1 MPARSDPAPLT
12 ERQKSLAFFTLII
25 ALVLEIVDVTIVNT
39 ALPSIQ
45 AEFGG
50 SGAFAQWVVAGYV
63 LPYAL
68 LLMLSG
74 RLGDLFGSRT
84 LFLIGVAGFT
94 LASLGCGLAP
104 SGNTLIAARVLQGAA
119 GALMAPQV
127 LAVIQQ
133 LYTPVERIGRLA
145 WFGVIGG
152 LSSIAGPILGGFLIA
167 ADIGGLG
174 WRSVFLINMPIGVVA
189 LVAGWWLLPRSR
201 RDASTRI
208 DLVGTLSFGAAMLAL
223 LFPLL
228 QAEKD
233 GLHGPLLGLLLAGLP
248 LLFCAWSRLKR
259 RAARGGA
266 VLFPPHLLGNR
277 LFRTGIMLLL
287 LFSAANTGF
296 LFLFAYALQRVAH
309 FSPFETGLIHMP
321 FSAGVMLGM
330 GLIGRRLARR
340 AEKWILVVGYSLLG
354 LCAGAS
360 LAWIESAGLSL
371 ALLVPV
377 LLAAGIGMGMS
388 SGPATPLILAQVDRA
403 DAGSASGI
411 IKTVQQ
417 MGGVTGVALVG
428 AAYFRLSD
436 SHSLIPSIV
445 VVTVLL
451 GVGAVMAA
459 RLPARIY
466 AD

>member
-94 LASLGCGLAP
+94 LASLGCGIAP
-104 SGNTLIAARVLQGAA
+104 NGNALIVARVLQGGA

-133 LYTPVERIGRLA
+133 LYAPVERIGRLA

-152 LSSIAGPILGGFLIA
+152 LSSIAGPILGGLLIA
-167 ADIGGLG
+167 ANIGGLG
-174 WRSVFLINMPIGVVA
+174 WRTVFLINGPIGLVA
-189 LVAGWWLLPRSR
+189 LLAGWWLLPRSR
-201 RDASTRI
+201 GNAATRI
-208 DLVGTLSFGAAMLAL
+208 DLLGTLSFGIAILAL

-228 QAEKD
+228 QAEKG
-233 GLHGPLLGLLLAGLP
+233 GLEGPWLALLIPGVPLLLV
-248 LLFCAWSRLKR
+248 AWWRLRR
-259 RAARGGA
+259 RAASGGA
-266 VLFPPHLLGNR
+266 VLFPPHLLANR
-277 LFRTGIMLLL
+277 VFRAGIVLLL

-296 LFLFAYALQRVAH
+296 LFLFAYALQRMAH

-321 FSAGVMLGM
+321 FSLGVMLGM

-340 AEKWILVVGYSLLG
+340 AEKWILVTGYCLLG
-354 LCAGAS
+354 LCAAMS
-360 LAWIESAGLSL
+360 LAWIEIGGLPL
-371 ALLVPV
+371 FLLLPTLLV
-377 LLAAGIGMGMS
+377 AGAGMGMS
-388 SGPATPLILAQVDRA
+388 SGPATPLILARVDRA

>member
-1 MPARSDPAPLT
+1 MPARSDPATLT

-68 LLMLSG
+68 LLMLAG

-84 LFLIGVAGFT
+84 LFLIGVTGFT
-94 LASLGCGLAP
+94 AASIGCGLAP
-104 SGNTLIAARVLQGAA
+104 NGDGLIAARVLQGAA

-152 LSSIAGPILGGFLIA
+152 LSSIAGPILGGLLIA

-174 WRSVFLINMPIGVVA
+174 WRTVFLINGPIGLVA
-189 LVAGWWLLPRSR
+189 VLAGWWLLPRSR
-201 RDASTRI
+201 GNAATRI
-208 DLVGTLSFGAAMLAL
+208 DVVGMLSFGIAILAL

-228 QAEKD
+228 QAEKG
-233 GLHGPLLGLLLAGLP
+233 GLQGSSLALLIAGMPLLLAAWW
-248 LLFCAWSRLKR
+248 LLRR
-259 RAARGGA
+259 RAAQGEA
-266 VLFPPHLLGNR
+266 VLFPPHLLGDRVFR
-277 LFRTGIMLLL
+277 LGIVLLL

-321 FSAGVMLGM
+321 FSVGVMLGM
-330 GLIGRRLARR
+330 GVIGRRLARR
-340 AEKWILVVGYSLLG
+340 AEKWILVVGYVLLG
-354 LCAGAS
+354 LCIAAS
-360 LAWIESAGLSL
+360 LAWIELGSLSL
-371 ALLVPV
+371 FLLLPTLLV
-377 LLAAGIGMGMS
+377 AGAGMGMS
-388 SGPATPLILAQVDRA
+388 SGPATPLVLARVDRA

-411 IKTVQQ
+411 VKTVQQ

-428 AAYFRLSD
+428 AAYFGLAGER
-436 SHSLIPSIV
+436 SLVPSTGVIV
-445 VVTVLL
+445 VLL
-451 GVGAVMAA
+451 GAGALLAA

>member
-1 MPARSDPAPLT
+1 M
-12 ERQKSLAFFTLII
+12 I

-45 AEFGG
+45 AEFDG

-84 LFLIGVAGFT
+84 LFLLGVAGFT
-94 LASLGCGLAP
+94 AASIGCGLAP
-104 SGNTLIAARVLQGAA
+104 NGNMLIVARVLQGAA

-167 ADIGGLG
+167 ANIGGLG
-174 WRSVFLINMPIGVVA
+174 WRTVFLINGPIGLVA
-189 LVAGWWLLPRSR
+189 LLAGWWLLPRSR
-201 RDASTRI
+201 GDAATRI
-208 DLVGTLSFGAAMLAL
+208 DLVGTLTFGIAILAL

-228 QAEKD
+228 QAEKG
-233 GLHGPLLGLLLAGLP
+233 GLEGPLLALLIAGPPLLLV
-248 LLFCAWSRLKR
+248 AWWMLRR
-259 RAARGGA
+259 RAAAGGP
-266 VLFPPHLLGNR
+266 VLFPPQLLGNPV
-277 LFRTGIMLLL
+277 FRAGILLLL

-321 FSAGVMLGM
+321 FSVGVMLGM
-330 GLIGRRLARR
+330 GVIGRRLARR
-340 AEKWILVVGYSLLG
+340 AEKWILVIGYGLLALCATASLL
-354 LCAGAS
+354 
-360 LAWIESAGLSL
+360 WIDVGGLSL
-371 ALLVPV
+371 SLLLPV
-377 LLAAGIGMGMS
+377 LLVAGAGMGMS
-388 SGPATPLILAQVDRA
+388 SGPATPLILARVNRA

-411 IKTVQQ
+411 VKTVQQ
-417 MGGVTGVALVG
+417 MGGVTGIALVG
-428 AAYFRLSD
+428 AAFFGISGSR
-436 SHSLIPSIV
+436 SLVPATLVIAG
-445 VVTVLL
+445 LL
-451 GVGAVMAA
+451 GIGAVLAS

>member
-1 MPARSDPAPLT
+1 M
-12 ERQKSLAFFTLII
+12 I

-94 LASLGCGLAP
+94 LASLGCGIAP
-104 SGNTLIAARVLQGAA
+104 NGNALIVARVLQGGA

-133 LYTPVERIGRLA
+133 LYAPVERIGRLA

-189 LVAGWWLLPRSR
+189 LVAGWWTLPRSR

-248 LLFCAWSRLKR
+248 LLFFAWSRLKR

-266 VLFPPHLLGNR
+266 VLFPPHLLANR

-445 VVTVLL
+445 VVIVLL
-451 GVGAVMAA
+451 GMGAVMAA

>member
-1 MPARSDPAPLT
+1 MPASSDPAHLT

-94 LASLGCGLAP
+94 LASIGCGLAP
-104 SGNTLIAARVLQGAA
+104 NGNALIAARVLQGAA

-167 ADIGGLG
+167 ANIGGLG
-174 WRSVFLINMPIGVVA
+174 WRTVFLINGPIGLVA
-189 LVAGWWLLPRSR
+189 LLAGWWLLPRTR
-201 RDASTRI
+201 GNAATRI
-208 DLVGTLSFGAAMLAL
+208 DLIGTASFGIAILAL

-228 QAEKD
+228 QAEKT
-233 GLHGPLLGLLLAGLP
+233 GLHGASLALLLAGVP
-248 LLFCAWSRLKR
+248 LLLFAWWLLRR

-266 VLFPPHLLGNR
+266 VLFPPHLLANR
-277 LFRTGIMLLL
+277 VFRAGIVLLL

-296 LFLFAYALQRVAH
+296 LFLFAYALQRMAH

-321 FSAGVMLGM
+321 FSVGVMLGM
-330 GLIGRRLARR
+330 GVIGRRLARR
-340 AEKWILVVGYSLLG
+340 AEKWILVAGYTLLG
-354 LCAGAS
+354 LCSAAA
-360 LAWIESAGLSL
+360 LAWIAIGGLSL

-377 LLAAGIGMGMS
+377 LLVAGIGMGMS

-411 IKTVQQ
+411 VKTVQQ

-428 AAYFRLSD
+428 AAYFGLAAGQRLA
-436 SHSLIPSIV
+436 PSIAV
-445 VVTVLL
+445 LVGLL
-451 GVGAVMAA
+451 GMATLLA
-459 RLPARIY
+459 IRLPARIY
-466 AD
+466 PD

>member
-1 MPARSDPAPLT
+1 MPASSDPAPLT

-84 LFLIGVAGFT
+84 LFLIGVGGFT
-94 LASLGCGLAP
+94 AASIGCGLAP
-104 SGNTLIAARVLQGAA
+104 SGTMLIVARVLQGAA

-167 ADIGGLG
+167 ANIGGLG
-174 WRSVFLINMPIGVVA
+174 WRTVFLINGPIGLVA
-189 LVAGWWLLPRSR
+189 LLAGWWLLPRSR
-201 RDASTRI
+201 GNAATRI
-208 DLVGTLSFGAAMLAL
+208 DLLGTLSFGIAILAL

-228 QAEKD
+228 QAEKG
-233 GLHGPLLGLLLAGLP
+233 GLEGPMLVLLIAGVPLLLV
-248 LLFCAWSRLKR
+248 AWWMLRR
-259 RAARGGA
+259 RAAGGGP
-266 VLFPPHLLGNR
+266 VLFPPRLLANPV
-277 LFRTGIMLLL
+277 FRAGIVLLL

-296 LFLFAYALQRVAH
+296 LFLFAYALQRLAH

-321 FSAGVMLGM
+321 FSVGVMLGM
-330 GLIGRRLARR
+330 GVIGRSLARR
-340 AEKWILVVGYSLLG
+340 AEKWILVIGYSLLG
-354 LCAGAS
+354 VCAAAS
-360 LAWIESAGLSL
+360 LVWIDVGGLPL
-371 ALLVPV
+371 GLLLPALLV
-377 LLAAGIGMGMS
+377 AGAGMGMS
-388 SGPATPLILAQVDRA
+388 SGPATPLILAHVDRA

-411 IKTVQQ
+411 VKTVQQ
-417 MGGVTGVALVG
+417 MGGVTGIALVG
-428 AAYFRLSD
+428 AAFFGLSGAR
-436 SHSLIPSIV
+436 SLLPSTAVIV
-445 VVTVLL
+445 ALL